1 MFVTTVLGIFEEL
14 INYVIQV
21 KIVFGNRIIIVC

>member
-1 MFVTTVLGIFEEL
+1 MFVATVLRIFEEL

-21 KIVFGNRIIIVC
+21 EIVFRNRIIIVC